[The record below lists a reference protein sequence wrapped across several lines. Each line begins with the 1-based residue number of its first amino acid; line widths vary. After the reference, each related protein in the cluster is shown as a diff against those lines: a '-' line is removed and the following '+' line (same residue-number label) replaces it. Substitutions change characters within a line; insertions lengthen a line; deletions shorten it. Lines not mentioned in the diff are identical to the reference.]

1 MMESEEVCILASLI
15 ALGLREQ
22 LRLFKPL
29 ITRADIEAC
38 RVLQDRLGELGAR
51 AAASRTVVEPMPFSD
66 FQAAAVI
73 PADCRDAS
81 RAVLYLH
88 GGGYTAGSLSYAL
101 GFGSVL
107 ALHLGLPV
115 LCAAY
120 RLAPENP
127 FPAAVDDAR
136 AAYLS
141 LLSAGLSPE
150 SISFIG
156 ESAGG
161 GLLYAL
167 CLRLKAEKL
176 PLPGRLVALSP
187 WVDLT
192 MSGRSYVENA
202 KKDPCLSEDSL
213 RDYAGLYA
221 GRDLRNPLVSPVFG
235 DLRGLPPSRIFA
247 GGDELL
253 LSDAEMMQERLT
265 SAGCES
271 ELWIEPGLWHV
282 YPLYGIPEANAALHA
297 IRRFVLPGETDR

>member
-1 MMESEEVCILASLI
+1 MASWI
-15 ALGLREQ
+15 ALGLREE
-22 LRLFKPL
+22 LRLLKPL
-29 ITRADIEAC
+29 ITRADIGTC

-51 AAASRTVVEPMPFSD
+51 AAASRTVVESVPFSR
-66 FQAAAVI
+66 FQAAAVL
-73 PADCRDAS
+73 PADCSDAS

-120 RLAPENP
+120 RLAPEDP
-127 FPAAVDDAR
+127 FPAALDDACS
-136 AAYLS
+136 AYLS
-141 LLSAGLSPE
+141 LLSAGLAPE
-150 SISFIG
+150 NITFIG

-167 CLRLKAEKL
+167 CLRLKAQGL
-176 PLPGRLVALSP
+176 PLPGRLAALSP

-192 MSGRSYVENA
+192 LSGRSYVENA

-213 RDYAGLYA
+213 RDYAACYA
-221 GRDLRNPLVSPVFG
+221 GHDLRNPLVSPIFG
-235 DLRGLPPSRIFA
+235 DLRGLPSSLIFA

-253 LSDAEMMQERLT
+253 LDDAEMLQERLKA
-265 SAGCES
+265 AGCES
-271 ELWIEPGLWHV
+271 ELHIEPGLWHV
-282 YPLYGIPEANAALHA
+282 YPLYGIPEANAALHK